1 MMLLHQKSSTM
12 GVGTLLRKWKNAVA
26 ERQKAEAALA
36 LVTSFISPVLTEPE
50 EVIVEYNSEPD
61 SMYFIQSGSCI
72 VQRRSLFQRTDRAIA
87 LLKWNDHFGEISM
100 IFDCPTFARVIS
112 SKFSLLGR
120 LNKQNFAR
128 ISRVFPGFRRVIKDE
143 VLLYN
148 SKWKKR
154 LEGALRQTPYFK

>member
-1 MMLLHQKSSTM
+1 
-12 GVGTLLRKWKNAVA
+12 
-26 ERQKAEAALA
+26 
-36 LVTSFISPVLTEPE
+36 
-50 EVIVEYNSEPD
+50 
-61 SMYFIQSGSCI
+61 
-72 VQRRSLFQRTDRAIA
+72 
-87 LLKWNDHFGEISM
+87 M

>member
-1 MMLLHQKSSTM
+1 M

-87 LLKWNDHFGEISM
+87 LLK
-100 IFDCPTFARVIS
+100 
-112 SKFSLLGR
+112 
-120 LNKQNFAR
+120 
-128 ISRVFPGFRRVIKDE
+128 
-143 VLLYN
+143 
-148 SKWKKR
+148 
-154 LEGALRQTPYFK
+154 